1 VYAAVPRYINAGSAL
16 ALASAVAIT
25 PLPPRAA
32 ELHAV
37 SLPTRLVDAESILSV
52 PLNLFYDLVNVRLTN
67 STLGTATERLGCRRR
82 DPPKMESLTD
92 MLPPFPELS
101 EPLGQQVAGIA
112 EAEFPTNPSCAA
124 VFCSEAVELM
134 QNWLAV
140 LLSQLTSGYYFDPT
154 APGSVDAEARR
165 YAQPVAAPD

>member
-1 VYAAVPRYINAGSAL
+1 VTWKGQGARRLWLRGN
-16 ALASAVAIT
+16 
-25 PLPPRAA
+25 R
-32 ELHAV
+32 HW
-37 SLPTRLVDAESILSV
+37 RLV
-52 PLNLFYDLVNVRLTN
+52 
-67 STLGTATERLGCRRR
+67 
-82 DPPKMESLTD
+82 
-92 MLPPFPELS
+92 
-101 EPLGQQVAGIA
+101 
-112 EAEFPTNPSCAA
+112 SCAA